1 MRPTTLLQLPTKK
14 YANFATT
21 PFVSPL
27 SENSKFST
35 SQLFQ
40 PLLVCHR
47 GLLSRYN
54 SKWDRERRESLH
66 ILFWFGKLQSTL
78 AILYSDHE
86 FLDENQLLEKNDSTH
101 GFRDGAVKLSWQEG
115 PNSYVGRK
123 RKLVTNYRNV
133 TKLLRDES
141 TLPWYYKPP
150 AQTLLLIDDVERWLW
165 KKGMK

>member
-21 PFVSPL
+21 TPFVSPQF

-66 ILFWFGKLQSTL
+66 SEIILVWKTSINFGNSLLCISNFWIFN
-78 AILYSDHE
+78 
-86 FLDENQLLEKNDSTH
+86 FLKKMTPPMAFVMERSNYH
-101 GFRDGAVKLSWQEG
+101 GRRVLIHTTGGNWLRITEML
-115 PNSYVGRK
+115 R
-123 RKLVTNYRNV
+123 NYFETRVRNLGI
-133 TKLLRDES
+133 T
-141 TLPWYYKPP
+141 KPP
-150 AQTLLLIDDVERWLW
+150 LKPYW
-165 KKGMK
+165 

>member
-1 MRPTTLLQLPTKK
+1 MQILLQLRSI
-14 YANFATT
+14 
-21 PFVSPL
+21 VSPL

-66 ILFWFGKLQSTL
+66 SVLVLENF
-78 AILYSDHE
+78 
-86 FLDENQLLEKNDSTH
+86 NQLWQFFTLIMNFWMKINFLKKMTPPMAFVMELRSNYH
-101 GFRDGAVKLSWQEG
+101 GRRVL
-115 PNSYVGRK
+115 NSYVG

-141 TLPWYYKPP
+141 TLPWYYKTPV
-150 AQTLLLIDDVERWLW
+150 AQTLLLIDDDVERWLW